1 MIVVVNLNDDALV
14 IQNDSI
20 LEGSDD
26 QWIGVLL
33 VVGGKN
39 EVKVL
44 VFTNNPLRKMSLDGI
59 NNVFHILNFA
69 LEFDDSLCT
78 FVERSVQVVLHQT
91 E

>member
-39 EVKVL
+39 EVETV
-44 VFTNNPLRKMSLDGI
+44 VFTNNPLRKMNLDGC
-59 NNVFHILNFA
+59 NNVVHILDFV
-69 LEFDDSLCT
+69 LELDDSLCT
-78 FVERSVQVVLHQT
+78 FVERSVQVILHET